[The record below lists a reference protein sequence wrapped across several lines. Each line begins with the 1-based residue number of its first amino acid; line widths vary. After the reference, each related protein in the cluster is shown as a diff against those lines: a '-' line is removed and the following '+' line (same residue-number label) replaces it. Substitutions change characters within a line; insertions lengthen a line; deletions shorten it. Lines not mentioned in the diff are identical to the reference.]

1 MNKTPMPAKQ
11 FVWQQNERNGMS
23 ESIDLKTVS
32 MKDLIKMHVEMVRA
46 GLNMPWEIWR
56 AAYGEASD
64 RILTEQIRRHNEAA
78 RGAETMAAR
87 KAKRLAAGG
96 EWVDK

>member
-1 MNKTPMPAKQ
+1 
-11 FVWQQNERNGMS
+11 MS
-23 ESIDLKTVS
+23 ESIDLKIVS

-46 GLNMPWEIWR
+46 GLDMTWEIWR

-64 RILTEQIRRHNEAA
+64 RILAEQIRRHNEAA
-78 RGAETMAAR
+78 RSAETMAAR

-96 EWVDK
+96 AWVDK